1 MTSSLVGSEM
11 CIRDSYKTIL
21 LEEIIACM
29 WINLILKTIYAFNGR
44 INFYTCFFWIFWENL
59 FKLLCC
65 NWSTTASTSTL
76 FRLCAINIRLAGFC
90 LWRWNMPLD
99 REKNFLP
106 FKYVLFGFLWG
117 LSVSIIIYISVGRLN
132 TTENPWDNNL
142 VGCTFLV
149 RRRCQR

>member
-1 MTSSLVGSEM
+1 
-11 CIRDSYKTIL
+11 
-21 LEEIIACM
+21 M

-90 LWRWNMPLD
+90 LWRWDMPLD

-106 FKYVLFGFLWG
+106 FKYVLLGGLWG
-117 LSVSIIIYISVGRLN
+117 LSISINYISIGQLTTIEKPWNNGFNSTDRTLHRHWYGKHLWRFSYPLQFAHRLYH
-132 TTENPWDNNL
+132 P
-142 VGCTFLV
+142 
-149 RRRCQR
+149 